1 VRVAQVAAGPFA
13 LAVVWG
19 LLAVAVDGGPG
30 VVTAAAVAAAVVVTG
45 TLAVRVA
52 GRRGRGALLVG

>member
-1 VRVAQVAAGPFA
+1 VAAGPFA